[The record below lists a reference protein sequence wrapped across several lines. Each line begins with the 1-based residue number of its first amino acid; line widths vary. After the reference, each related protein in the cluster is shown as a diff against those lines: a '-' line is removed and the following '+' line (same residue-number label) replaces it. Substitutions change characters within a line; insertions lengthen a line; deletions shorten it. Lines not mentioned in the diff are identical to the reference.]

1 MARAKGMPAAPNQK
15 GRVMRSK
22 LSVLLSIVLCVCLA
36 AAGSGAEAEM
46 LKPDSAASTKRDR
59 VLAALQRPEAR
70 AHLAAQGVNPMEAEA
85 RVAALTDEEVS
96 VLASRFEELPA
107 AGSDP
112 RGLFALV
119 AVAAMVYVIISL
131 LPFILIGGGV
141 AAAAKASANQRS

>member
-1 MARAKGMPAAPNQK
+1 
-15 GRVMRSK
+15 MRSR
-22 LSVLLSIVLCVCLA
+22 LSVLLSIVLCAGLA
-36 AAGSGAEAEM
+36 TAGSGAQAEM
-46 LKPDSAASTKRDR
+46 LKPDPAASTERDR

-70 AHLAAQGVNPMEAEA
+70 AHLAAQGVNPLEAEA
-85 RVAALTDEEVS
+85 RVAALTDEEVP

-119 AVAAMVYVIISL
+119 AVAAMVYVIIKL